1 MTSGRDW
8 SLPGN
13 AAGAGTILL
22 QRFRRMLPKQLLGEL
37 LSKSWI
43 DAVIPCLVMVAVLLV
58 FIVTIPNYATP
69 ANAASLA
76 YQFAEMAIVALAM
89 GLVVMGGGID
99 LSVGAIL
106 ALTSFIAFYLL
117 LIEEW
122 PVPLVILVT
131 LLAGA
136 LMGAINGFLCGV
148 LRLRAFLATL
158 ITMIIYRSVFNLL
171 LDRYGGDLSMAY
183 VDSATWE
190 FLGQSEFFGWH
201 CNVVILTLLAIVAHL
216 VLTRSR
222 IGAHLMAVG
231 GNRLAA
237 RRAGI
242 HVARVQIGIYVVS
255 GLLVAIA
262 SVLYAARV
270 NSPSVATGRHWEI
283 VALTAAVLGG
293 VSLGGGR
300 GSVMRLLFGAL
311 TVMALTN
318 GLVRLGIQGGTT
330 ELATGGVLIA
340 AVLFDV
346 KWQKH
351 RDKVLQA
358 SFVSPL
364 FYDPLP
370 LPEIAEDSASPW
382 KANDRLRDVEVIG
395 LGKIDGP
402 EDVILDRDGNLYTG
416 VRQGEIIRFLAPD
429 YTRLELFARTG
440 GRPLGMA
447 FDRTGNLITCIAG
460 MGVYGIRP
468 NGDVFKVTDQGP
480 PTWFKIR
487 DDSRILMADDLD
499 IAPDGRIFFSDA
511 TTRYALNDWIIDSL
525 EAAGNGKLMCY
536 DPRSGKTY
544 PVAHG
549 LMFANGVCTAHD
561 GRSILFNESW
571 ACAVRRYWIDGPRKG
586 KIDTVIAGLP
596 GFPDNIN
603 RASNGHYWVAIAGV
617 RSPIWDLAM
626 REPGF
631 RKRMVKRVPRDEW
644 LYPNLN
650 TGIIARI
657 DEAGNV
663 LEVLW
668 DREGLNH
675 PTVTSMREHKGY
687 LYIGGLSNNRIGRIP
702 LKDADPDWSGP
713 ASYWSGHA

>member
-1 MTSGRDW
+1 MTLASERP
-8 SLPGN
+8 SPGT
-13 AAGAGTILL
+13 TI
-22 QRFRRMLPKQLLGEL
+22 RRLFPRQLVGEL
-37 LSKSWI
+37 LSKPWI
-43 DAVIPCLVMVAVLLV
+43 DAVIPCLVMMVVVIVFVA
-58 FIVTIPNYATP
+58 TIENYATA
-69 ANAASLA
+69 ANASSLA
-76 YQFAEMAIVALAM
+76 YQFAEMALVAVAM
-89 GLVVMGGGID
+89 GLVVMAGGID
-99 LSVGAIL
+99 LSVGAVL

-117 LIEEW
+117 LIAQW
-122 PVPLVILVT
+122 PVPLVVGAT

-136 LMGAINGFLCGV
+136 LMGAVNGLLCGV

-158 ITMIIYRSVFNLL
+158 ITMIIFRSVFNLL

-183 VDSATWE
+183 VDSAVWQFIGQKA
-190 FLGQSEFFGWH
+190 FLGLH
-201 CNVVILTLLAIVAHL
+201 CNVVILALIAVLAHL
-216 VLTRSR
+216 ALTRSR
-222 IGAHLMAVG
+222 LGAHLMAVG
-231 GNRLAA
+231 GSRLAA

-242 HVARVQIGIYVVS
+242 NVPRVQIGVYVLS

-270 NSPSVATGRHWEI
+270 NSPSVAAGRHWEI
-283 VALTAAVLGG
+283 VALTATVLGG

-300 GSVMRLLFGAL
+300 GSIMRILFGAI
-311 TVMALTN
+311 TVMVLTN

-358 SFVSPL
+358 SFVSPY
-364 FYDPLP
+364 FYDPPP
-370 LPEIAEDSASPW
+370 LPEIAADSGSPW
-382 KANDRLRDVEVIG
+382 AMNDRLRDVEVIG
-395 LGKIDGP
+395 LGRIDGP
-402 EDVILDRDGNLYTG
+402 EDVILDRDGHLYTG

-429 YTRLELFARTG
+429 YSRHELFARTG

-447 FDRTGNLITCIAG
+447 FDRDGNLITCIAG

-468 NGDVFKVTDQGP
+468 NREVYKITDQGK
-480 PTWFKIR
+480 PTWFKVR

-499 IAPDGRIFFSDA
+499 IAPDGRIFFTEA
-511 TTRYALNDWIIDSL
+511 TTRYVLNDWIIDSL
-525 EAAGNGKLMCY
+525 EAAGNGKLMCH
-536 DPRSGKTY
+536 DPRSGATY
-544 PVAHG
+544 PVLHG

-561 GRSILFNESW
+561 GNSILVNESW
-571 ACAVRRYWIDGPRKG
+571 ACSVKRYWIGGPKKG
-586 KIDTVIAGLP
+586 KVETVIAGLP

-603 RASNGHYWVAIAGV
+603 RASNGHYWIAIAGV

-631 RKRMVKRVPRDEW
+631 RKRMVKQVPRDEW

-657 DEAGNV
+657 DEAGQV
-663 LEVLW
+663 HEVLW
-668 DREGLNH
+668 DRAGLNH
-675 PTVTSMREHKGY
+675 PTVTSMREHEGY
-687 LYIGGLSNNRIGRIP
+687 LYIGGLSNNRIGR
-702 LKDADPDWSGP
+702 LKLQNADSGWSGP
-713 ASYWSGHA
+713 ASYWG